1 MSCSVAEEEGV
12 PFGVADEEIDV
23 PVTVD
28 IDKGRA
34 GFSVPANIRY
44 PEGLVF
50 TLSFEGWMVG
60 AWCCGVSEE
69 EGVPAVITD

>member
-50 TLSFEGWMVG
+50 TPVRRLDGRRLVLR
-60 AWCCGVSEE
+60 CCGRRRCCRK
-69 EGVPAVITD
+69 TLQ